1 MTISDFGVENGEK
14 KTSKPLNFSCLRKK
28 SFLKKIAKIKTLDS
42 PLWLHHK
49 IESFSWKLLKQAS
62 FLL

>member
-1 MTISDFGVENGEK
+1 MMK
-14 KTSKPLNFSCLRKK
+14 KKLQNHEFFILKK
-28 SFLKKIAKIKTLDS
+28 NILKKIAKIKRLDS